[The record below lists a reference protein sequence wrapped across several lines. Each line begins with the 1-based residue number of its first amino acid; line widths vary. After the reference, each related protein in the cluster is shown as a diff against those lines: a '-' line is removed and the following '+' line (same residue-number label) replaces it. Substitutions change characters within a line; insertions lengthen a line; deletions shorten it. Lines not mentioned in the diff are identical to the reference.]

1 MIVMIFVIILFIVI
15 GIFLVNGKG
24 SFLIAGYN
32 TMSAEEKEKY
42 DKTELLKFI
51 GKMMFVLAFS
61 MILWVLSEVYGI
73 DWLFVAGLILFIFI
87 TLFMVIYV
95 NLGQKFRK

>member
-1 MIVMIFVIILFIVI
+1 MIVMICVISLFILL

-32 TMSAEEKEKY
+32 TMSAKEKEKY
-42 DKTELLKFI
+42 DKTELSKFM

-61 MILWVLSEVYGI
+61 MILWVLSEVYGL

-87 TLFMVIYV
+87 TLFMVVYMNV
-95 NLGQKFRK
+95 GKNFRK

>member
-1 MIVMIFVIILFIVI
+1 MIVMIFVISIFIVL

-32 TMSAEEKEKY
+32 TMSAKEKEKY
-42 DKTELLKFI
+42 DKTELSKFM
-51 GKMMFVLAFS
+51 GKMMFALAFS

-87 TLFMVIYV
+87 TLFMVVYMNI
-95 NLGQKFRK
+95 GQKFRK

>member
-1 MIVMIFVIILFIVI
+1 MIVMIFVISIFIVL

-32 TMSAEEKEKY
+32 TMSAKEKEKY
-42 DKTELLKFI
+42 DKTELSKFM

-87 TLFMVIYV
+87 TFFMVVYMNI
-95 NLGQKFRK
+95 GQKFRK

>member
-1 MIVMIFVIILFIVI
+1 MIVMIFVISIFIVL

-32 TMSAEEKEKY
+32 TMSAKEKEKY
-42 DKTELLKFI
+42 DKTELSKFM
-51 GKMMFVLAFS
+51 GKMMFVLVFS

-87 TLFMVIYV
+87 TLFMVVYMNV
-95 NLGQKFRK
+95 GKNFRK

>member
-1 MIVMIFVIILFIVI
+1 MIVMIVVISLFIVM

-32 TMSAEEKEKY
+32 TMSAEEKKKY
-42 DKTELLKFI
+42 DKTELSKFT
-51 GKMMFVLAFS
+51 GKMMFALAFS

-73 DWLFVAGLILFIFI
+73 DWLFVVGLILFIFI
-87 TLFMVIYV
+87 TLFMIVYV
-95 NLGQKFRK
+95 NVGQKFRK